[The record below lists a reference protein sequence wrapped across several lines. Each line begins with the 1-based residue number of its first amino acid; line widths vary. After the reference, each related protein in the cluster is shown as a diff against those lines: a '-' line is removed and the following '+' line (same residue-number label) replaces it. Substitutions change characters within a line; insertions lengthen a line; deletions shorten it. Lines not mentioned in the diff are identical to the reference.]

1 MDDDAAVFIQ
11 TERGDAAD
19 LDAGEHHRHA
29 GRHAV
34 GTGGSQLQVEGFLKE
49 AARMQQVDNENCS
62 QQQRCGGKQPDL
74 EMQFVHSL

>member
-11 TERGDAAD
+11 AECGDAAD

-34 GTGGSQLQVEGFLKE
+34 GTGCGQLQVEGFFEE
-49 AARMQQVDNENCS
+49 AACVQQIDDENRG
-62 QQQRCGGKQPDL
+62 QHQRCGGKQPDL
-74 EMQFVHSL
+74 EMQFVHA